1 MNEILNQEEINYILD
16 VCSENLDEQYRDKSD
31 FNAILKHGAILLLF
45 LLFIKSV
52 FS

>member
-1 MNEILNQEEINYILD
+1 MNEILNQEEIDYILD
-16 VCSENLDEQYRDKSD
+16 VCSENLDEQYRDKSYFD
-31 FNAILKHGAILLLF
+31 AILKHGAILFIF